1 MELRKITMLKL
12 QNLAVTFFYKSGASV
27 ARLLP
32 KQLAACVPTLAAALL
47 PSILPA
53 KRKMVTRHMRR
64 VMGAQVSEQ
73 KIKKSVG
80 QAFGSYARYWIES
93 FRLPKETGAKLEA
106 GIDVPDYR
114 HVREGLEKGK
124 GVILALPHLG
134 GWEWAGFWMAT
145 VKKVPISVVVEPL
158 EPQKLFDWFVK
169 FRSELGMNVIPLG
182 PSAGAL
188 VAAALKRNEIV
199 CLLSDR
205 DISGGG
211 IKVEF
216 LGEETTLPG
225 GPALLSIRT
234 GAAVLPTAV
243 YFQPNGKHLGIVRPP
258 LDTSRLGKV
267 SADVSR
273 ITADLAQELGHL
285 ISRAP
290 DQWHLMQPNWPTDH
304 QPVDKD

>member
-1 MELRKITMLKL
+1 VELRKITMLKL

-134 GWEWAGFWMAT
+134 GWEWA
-145 VKKVPISVVVEPL
+145 VVVEPL